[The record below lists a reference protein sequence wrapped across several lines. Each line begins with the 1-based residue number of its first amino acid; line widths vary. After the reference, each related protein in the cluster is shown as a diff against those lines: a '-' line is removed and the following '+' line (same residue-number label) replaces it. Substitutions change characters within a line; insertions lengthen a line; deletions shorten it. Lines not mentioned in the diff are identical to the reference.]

1 MGLHLG
7 YEAACRI
14 FNDDVHL
21 CDGRNIDA
29 CNDFPSTFPLRI
41 MQHVKWKISLT
52 EKSFIFEKFDRR
64 ITFSSRDCSTVK
76 IEQPMASVSP
86 SLVCA
91 LKLHL
96 PPMTTQY
103 QYNDTRMWDD
113 YYAPSTLVL

>member
-1 MGLHLG
+1 MGLQLG

-21 CDGRNIDA
+21 CDGQNVDA
-29 CNDFPSTFPLRI
+29 CNDFPSRFPLRI

-52 EKSFIFEKFDRR
+52 EKSFICEKFNRR
-64 ITFSSRDCSTVK
+64 ITFSSRNCSRVK
-76 IEQPMASVSP
+76 VEQPMANESP

-96 PPMTTQY
+96 SPKTTHC

-113 YYAPSTLVL
+113 KCAPSTPVL